1 MNIGSILCPTDFSD
15 ASRHAMEHAIAIGRW
30 CGARVIPVHVASGVD
45 DVPPPGDGKVT
56 GTPGIRWLS
65 GPSPAAAIVDF
76 ATSANV
82 DLIVMGT
89 HGASGFRHLILGS
102 VTETVLRAAACPVLT
117 VPPRV
122 HAAARLPFKRILCA
136 IDFSGSSLAALQLAS
151 NVALESAAR
160 LEIVHVVDEPDE
172 HALFVPR
179 PYDVH
184 HHAEI
189 YERHITEHL
198 ERVLAPSARQR
209 LNRQFHIARGKA
221 DDQILRMASYTD
233 ADVIVMGVGRGTDPT
248 FGSTVNYVV
257 RNAERPVVT
266 VRGDLNGRA
275 RRDDE
280 AVECCRNE
288 DIARA

>member
-160 LEIVHVVDEPDE
+160 LEIVHVVDEPGE

-221 DDQILRMASYTD
+221 DDQILLMASNTD
-233 ADVIVMGVGRGTDPT
+233 ADAIVMGVGRGTDPT

-257 RNAERPVVT
+257 RNAARPVLT
-266 VRGDLNGRA
+266 VRGDANLSGRT
-275 RRDDE
+275 DDE
-280 AVECCRNE
+280 ALNRCQKE